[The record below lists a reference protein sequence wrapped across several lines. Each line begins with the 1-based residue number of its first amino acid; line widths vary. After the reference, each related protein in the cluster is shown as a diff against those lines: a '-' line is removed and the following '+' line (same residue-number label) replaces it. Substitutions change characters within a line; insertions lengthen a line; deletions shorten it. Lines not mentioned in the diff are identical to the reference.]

1 MSYAT
6 QQLSFSPGPSHTLIE
21 GNNLVLKVVNS
32 CRWWKSV
39 SKENKASSKG
49 IWRAGN
55 KRNLFFPTTDALLEW
70 HCRFSCVKNRS
81 NTIVSAL
88 FPQKSNFCKPPS
100 PPPKKKEWER
110 NEECSCWNTCMEY
123 FSDLQSFRAVRIFV
137 NWSFKIQRQK
147 LLV

>member
-1 MSYAT
+1 MPLSSSPSLQGHHILLLREIIWFWKWLIPADGGNLFPKRTRPPQKEYEELEIKGIFFF
-6 QQLSFSPGPSHTLIE
+6 QQLMLYLSDIVVFHVLRIVVIQLSLLFSH
-21 GNNLVLKVVNS
+21 
-32 CRWWKSV
+32 R
-39 SKENKASSKG
+39 
-49 IWRAGN
+49 RAIFAN
-55 KRNLFFPTTDALLEW
+55 
-70 HCRFSCVKNRS
+70 
-81 NTIVSAL
+81 
-88 FPQKSNFCKPPS
+88 PPP